1 MNLKLIVLINIFI
14 FISNEEVYLSIS
26 RSRTH
31 EEQTGKLTPL
41 LISLSA
47 DDTKEKMKGVD
58 FVCVVDTSGSMAG
71 SRINLVKE
79 SLNYLI
85 NLMNPNDNFA
95 LVTFESSSQVVS
107 NFIQMTPENKKAISS
122 KIDSLKGSG
131 GTNILS
137 GLKTA
142 LELIKTDYSSGE
154 RICSMILLSDG
165 EDTPDVDTQFKKHI
179 SEVNKD
185 KYVFSLHTMG
195 YGEGHD
201 GLSMYKISLIRDGGY
216 FFIRKLPMVQD
227 AYLEIYG
234 SLSTTCKINVELTVQ
249 SNFPIEKIYGIEDM
263 YEASLIDK
271 KTFRFKLIHFIYG
284 KKYNYV
290 ALVNIPENTKI
301 NTVILSATVSPFGK
315 TVNYYWNQ
323 AYSISAYEEYI
334 KCISFT
340 YFFDAYNYGKTKGV
354 VIMENAINW
363 LKSYYYGLRNWL
375 NEYNDV
381 LNDIQNLDTF
391 GKQNILSKLRELK
404 SSKLGIHYNDEN
416 SYQKEIIDNS
426 HNIDVSDLTPVI
438 ITEEKTMITGSD
450 KNYHY
455 FYLKEGI
462 GEINGIH
469 FSEEGSSLIIYT
481 EKSETIKIKP
491 ITNVMK
497 YYYWSDSKTRIQTL
511 VDFSRGGKFMFKKD
525 PPYDFYSRIDGTKD
539 ITFNIQFFNFEY
551 DETSDDGEPDHLFEI
566 KAYIVDEQQIE
577 LLKIKTD
584 LLPAT
589 QVFEGY
595 YDKGFRVGKLVI
607 KKENI
612 TQYLNSVQQNYL
624 YVVVRKVPGSNINYN
639 LVLGQFSFV
648 SMSYIY
654 LPIPENFYIFSNLF
668 QGQMYPHLY
677 SVKMEPSLGKIIRIE
692 FASAGDEL
700 DCKILKFYNYDYGS
714 EDLYVDYNLFNI
726 TRKEHMGK
734 TYIEVKQSNNNE
746 TKFDNVILSIF
757 SKNGDHI
764 AGSEA
769 RKLSYTIRYSS
780 YSNYKIYNFNDLNG
794 NNGTIDIIQNDEDIK
809 VTFAPLQYKMEEG
822 SYTKEITRFFIKVYP
837 FIKKRQRL
845 FEKIALFEDSKYD
858 IFLEKTVDSNS
869 TSYFEFKI
877 DTEKSYFVN
886 IFTMSNVNNE
896 ILSYKIDKIYKIIT
910 DIEIDDDTSYESELN
925 LKQSFQINVGEDIT
939 KKYLFIQV
947 TDFDEGEYAL
957 LFAKLDSTTYS
968 SIEPS
973 NNYLIIANEKC
984 AGKIIDLEIKLKDN
998 KSKNNGYS
1006 LLINM
1011 VDKIEINAGEN
1022 LVFQMREEYNE
1033 KLDIIINNS
1042 NENKMNIFVRSN
1054 TGEFSINSFDT
1065 NFAKSDFFGSQSSN
1079 IESGSISLEIKAKA
1093 GEYISLFTHI
1103 INNPIK
1109 RIINNYD
1116 ISLYGYLDEKD
1127 CIYLDEKINGFEKY
1141 QVRILGDKEI
1151 SIIYNQDSNYDYS
1164 ESGILYLKEFGSNKK
1179 LEKICIQP
1187 KNYYDSIFFSLQIIN
1202 TSYQKFSNVILQP
1215 SLFGALYNDILYK
1228 NDVRYFRQG
1237 LFDSNTKESL
1247 RYLYNFRQIKGEIK
1261 VFISKCN
1268 TFPSCSYSKESLEKK
1283 SDIISLYNIND
1294 NFIYS
1299 EKSTDFTIYNP
1310 ASIYVYIILCLSDI
1324 CKYSFIINKSSSSI
1338 DLTQLQKYSAKIN
1351 KNNINKFTILSK
1363 NEKAEMISI
1372 TLYTHTGE
1380 VFLSSNEICENI
1392 KYTRFGHVEKM
1403 EIPKSCNINQLI
1415 EISVQANMDSV
1426 YSIEYS
1432 EISNTKYTNIKSNIV
1447 HIESID
1453 KEKTIEFTPIKDLY
1467 FLKFIPINCEISIKY
1482 DENKYLTSKHNI
1494 YYFYSYSYPKKY
1506 YNFTILTNNSDCM
1519 VYTYMEELNEDFY
1532 GILSDQVPYY
1542 LTLHKNNKNYKL
1554 IYPLPN
1560 AKYEPIY
1567 RINFFEETP
1576 IKINQ
1581 IIKKEKDDEINAL
1594 FMKNIKPSS
1603 KILQNCNNE
1612 RICHLEIEIKYENEI
1627 ESPIILEIIPKSS
1640 NKAPGVLFDNEIKQ
1654 DFTQLGGKGQQYMA
1668 KILKDEEGEVRFNY
1682 KYFNGELIG
1691 KLIPIDNKPWKNIYD
1706 LPKKNE
1712 ILMYDNFK
1720 QKISFTKTETNIC
1733 EKGCYLFIEV
1743 NSVEK
1748 FKNIN
1753 DYDGENMDFSIFLKK
1768 SNNIVKIRLN
1778 EYIFGALSKTIKEN
1792 YSSELPYSSDTFF
1805 IDFSNRNT
1813 VLNTT
1818 QIEGKLCRVEI
1829 FPNKSIDD
1837 ISIYNF
1843 RFRLEHKLFK
1853 NYKYSDANTGS
1864 FCATGDNNE
1873 ACYFL
1878 IPIINIH
1885 KKSNLFLYALSSNKS
1900 DDLILSYK
1908 KVKSTDNLTNA
1919 MNDNYEKTSKGQFVQ
1934 NILFIN
1940 NSELNMSENEII
1952 IIKIDLPYA
1961 GNVTLLHTF
1970 KSNLYESLLSPIN
1983 KFLYRLNPNEELYL
1997 DIPNSFKSLVYIK
2010 VIDGKAKVGYK
2021 YDENNLREVSGKD
2034 SSIIIQGEENN
2045 EKKGLKIKTDSE
2057 NSFYFYTFL
2066 KESSR
2071 KRNINEIYFGSSQIM
2086 TNEGFPIEFY
2096 SKFNQNEDYIINFK
2110 INNIKEIVNENS
2122 KISVFSM
2129 KAFIITEEI
2138 LEKLKSDETFIYL
2151 GEPFIGKYE
2160 ASLGIAKLS
2169 LTKEDIKKFYVE
2181 NKMNYIY
2188 IIIMDSYDNPY
2199 LLNKIYGEISFLENN
2214 NLDYITPENTYINGN
2229 LDVGKQSY
2237 NKYKLIK
2244 KNSKDKNIR
2253 VEFSSA
2259 SNEVQYRI
2267 NYEANKL
2274 KGINYNVTEKLGKK
2288 NIDIELGEDSNF
2300 IIFEVYTDE
2309 IVEDKNKLSYMIR
2322 YRTDEGKK
2330 VFKNYDTFK
2339 NTNGTLEIKEQKNDK
2354 VNNIEITIPSIQD
2367 SETSQQ
2373 VPATYYLNI
2382 YKYNKEDILMHNSIS
2397 IVDSSELYKSYEFK
2411 FEGDFYKK
2419 NIEIPMDGNYYI
2431 TLKAITPDKEFLSY
2445 KSLLIKNS
2453 NEDEENDSVL
2463 AIYLIIFIVL
2473 IGVIL
2478 LIIIF
2483 ISIRSCCIKKRIKND
2498 QIDDFQNMA
2507 IPLDKESEL
2516 AEDKLSS

>member
-1 MNLKLIVLINIFI
+1 MNLKLLVFIQIFL

-41 LISLSA
+41 LISLST

-71 SRINLVKE
+71 SRITLVKE

-107 NFIQMTPENKKAISS
+107 DFIQMTPENKKAISS

-137 GLKTA
+137 GLKSA
-142 LELIKTDYSSGE
+142 LELIKSDYSSGE

-165 EDTPDVDTQFKKHI
+165 EDNRDVDTQFKKHI
-179 SEVNKD
+179 SDVNKD

-201 GLSMYKISLIRDGGY
+201 GLLMYKISLIRDGGY
-216 FFIRKLPMVQD
+216 FYIRKLPMVQD

-249 SNFPIEKIYGIEDM
+249 SNFPIEKIYGMEDM

-271 KTFRFKLIHFIYG
+271 KTFKFKLIHFVYG

-290 ALVNIPENTKI
+290 ALVNVPGDTKI
-301 NTVILSATVSPFGK
+301 GTVILSATVSPFEK

-340 YFFDAYNYGKTKGV
+340 YFLDAYNYGKEKGV

-381 LNDIQNLDTF
+381 LNDIQNLETF

-426 HNIDVSDLTPVI
+426 HNIDVSDLTPVV
-438 ITEEKTMITGSD
+438 ITGEKTVITGGD

-462 GEINGIH
+462 GEINGVH
-469 FSEEGSSLIIYT
+469 FSEEGSSLIVYT
-481 EKSETIKIKP
+481 EKTEEIKINP
-491 ITNVMK
+491 ITNSLK

-511 VDFSRGGKFMFKKD
+511 VDFSREGKFMFKKD
-525 PPYDFYSRIDGTKD
+525 FPFDFYSRIDGTKD
-539 ITFNIQFFNFEY
+539 ITFNIQFLNFEY

-566 KAYIVDEQQIE
+566 KAYIVDEQQID

-584 LLPAT
+584 SLPTT

-595 YDKGFRVGKLVI
+595 YDKGFRVGKVVI

-624 YVVVRKVPGSNINYN
+624 YVVVRKVPESNINYN
-639 LVLGQFSFV
+639 LVVGQFSFV
-648 SMSYIY
+648 SMNYIY

-677 SVKMEPSLGKIIRIE
+677 SIKMEPSLSKKIRIE

-714 EDLYVDYNLFNI
+714 EELYVDYEKFKI
-726 TRKEHMGK
+726 TRIEHMGK
-734 TYIEVKQSNNNE
+734 TYIEVTQSDNND
-746 TKFDNVILSIF
+746 TKFDKVILSIF

-794 NNGTIDIIQNDEDIK
+794 SNGEIEIIQNDEDIK
-809 VTFAPLQYKMEEG
+809 VTFAPLQYKLEEG
-822 SYTKEITRFFIKVYP
+822 SYAQEKTRFFIKVYP
-837 FIKKRQRL
+837 FIKKRQHL
-845 FEKIALFEDSKYD
+845 YEKIALFEDSKYD
-858 IFLEKTVDSNS
+858 IFLEKIVDSNI
-869 TSYFEFKI
+869 TSFFEFKI

-886 IFTMSNVNNE
+886 IFTMSNINNE
-896 ILSYKIDKIYKIIT
+896 ILSYKIEKIYKIIT

-925 LKQSFQINVGEDIT
+925 LKQSFSINVGEDIT

-957 LFAKLDSTTYS
+957 LYAKLESTTYS

-973 NNYLIIANEKC
+973 NNYIIIPKEKC
-984 AGKIIDLEIKLKDN
+984 AGKTIDLEIKLKDN
-998 KSKNNGYS
+998 KSRNNGYS
-1006 LLINM
+1006 LLMNM

-1022 LVFQMREEYNE
+1022 LVFQMREEYNG

-1065 NFAKSDFFGSQSSN
+1065 NFVKSDFFGALSSN
-1079 IESGSISLEIKAKA
+1079 VESGSISMEINAKA
-1093 GEYISLFTHI
+1093 GEFISIFTHI
-1103 INNPIK
+1103 INNPIR
-1109 RIINNYD
+1109 RIISNYY
-1116 ISLYGYLDEKD
+1116 ISLYGYLNEKD
-1127 CIYLDEKINGFEKY
+1127 CIYFDEKIFGFEKY

-1151 SIIYNQDSNYDYS
+1151 SIKYNQDSIYDYS
-1164 ESGILYLKEFGSNKK
+1164 ESGILYLKEFGQYKK

-1202 TSYQKFSNVILQP
+1202 TSNQKISNVILQP
-1215 SLFGALYNDILYK
+1215 SIFGALYNDILYK
-1228 NDVRYFRQG
+1228 NEVRYYRQG
-1237 LFDSNTKESL
+1237 SFDSIAKGSL
-1247 RYLYNFRQIKGEIK
+1247 RYLYNVRQIEGEIK
-1261 VFISKCN
+1261 VFISKCD
-1268 TFPSCSYSKESLEKK
+1268 TFPSCSYSKENLERNN
-1283 SDIISLYNIND
+1283 DIISLYNIND

-1299 EKSTDFTIYNP
+1299 EKSTDLTIYNP
-1310 ASIYVYIILCLSDI
+1310 SNIYVYIILCLSDI
-1324 CKYSFIINKSSSSI
+1324 CKYSFIINKSTSSI
-1338 DLTQLQKYSAKIN
+1338 DLTQLQKYSAKIS
-1351 KNNINKFTILSK
+1351 KNNVNKFTVLSK
-1363 NEKAEMISI
+1363 NEKAEMISV

-1432 EISNTKYTNIKSNIV
+1432 EIINLKYSKIKSNIV
-1447 HIESID
+1447 HIENID
-1453 KEKTIEFTPIKDLY
+1453 KEKTIEFTPITDLY
-1467 FLKFIPINCEISIKY
+1467 FLKFIPINCEINIKY
-1482 DENKYLTSKHNI
+1482 NENNYVPSKYNI
-1494 YYFYSYSYPKKY
+1494 YYYYSDSYSNKY
-1506 YNFTILTNNSDCM
+1506 YNFTIITKNSDCM
-1519 VYTYMEELNEDFY
+1519 IYTYMEELNQDLY
-1532 GILSDQVPYY
+1532 SILSDQVPYY
-1542 LTLHKNNKNYKL
+1542 LTLDKNNKNYKL
-1554 IYPLPN
+1554 IYPLPH
-1560 AKYEPIY
+1560 AQYEPIY
-1567 RINFFEETP
+1567 RINFYEETP
-1576 IKINQ
+1576 IKIRQ
-1581 IIKKEKDDEINAL
+1581 LVGKEKDDEINAL

-1603 KILQNCNNE
+1603 KILQKCDNE
-1612 RICHLEIEIKYENEI
+1612 RICYLVIEIKYEEEI
-1627 ESPIILEIIPKSS
+1627 ESPVILEIIPKSS

-1654 DFTQLGGKGQQYMA
+1654 DFTQLWGNGQQYMA
-1668 KILKDEEGEVRFNY
+1668 KILKNEEGEVRFNY
-1682 KYFNGELIG
+1682 KYFSGELIG

-1706 LPKKNE
+1706 SPKKNK
-1712 ILMYDNFK
+1712 ILLYDNFK
-1720 QKISFTKTETNIC
+1720 QKISFTKAETNIC

-1748 FKNIN
+1748 LKDVN
-1753 DYDGENMDFSIFLKK
+1753 DYDGQNMDFSIFLKK
-1768 SNNIVKIRLN
+1768 SNNTVKIRLN
-1778 EYIFGALSKTIKEN
+1778 EYIYGALSKTIKEN
-1792 YSSELPYSSDTFF
+1792 YNENYSLELPYP
-1805 IDFSNRNT
+1805 SNEIIHDY
-1813 VLNTT
+1813 LMQDIEINTT
-1818 QIEGKLCRVEI
+1818 LTTMEHCRTEV
-1829 FPNKSIDD
+1829 FTKKNIDD
-1837 ISIYNF
+1837 VALY
-1843 RFRLEHKLFK
+1843 RFRLRLNK
-1853 NYKYSDANTGS
+1853 NYTYSDSNTES
-1864 FCATGDNNE
+1864 FCITRTNNE
-1873 ACYFL
+1873 TCYFI
-1878 IPIINIH
+1878 IPIINNQ
-1885 KKSNLFLYALSSNKS
+1885 KNLNLFLYALSSNKS
-1900 DDLILSYK
+1900 EDLILSYK

-1919 MNDNYEKTSKGQFVQ
+1919 IKDNYEKTSKGQFVQ
-1934 NILFIN
+1934 NMLFIN
-1940 NSELNMSENEII
+1940 NSELNISENDII
-1952 IIKIDLPYA
+1952 LIKIDVPHI
-1961 GNVTLLHTF
+1961 GEVSLLHTF
-1970 KSNLYESLLSPIN
+1970 KSSLYKSLLSPIN
-1983 KFLYRLNPNEELYL
+1983 RLLYRLNPNEELFL
-1997 DIPNSFKSLVYIK
+1997 DIPNSFKSLVLIR
-2010 VIDGKAKVGYK
+2010 VIEGKAKVGYK
-2021 YDENNLREVSGKD
+2021 SDENNLREISGKD
-2034 SSIIIQGEENN
+2034 SSIIIHSEENN
-2045 EKKGLKIKTDSE
+2045 EQKGILIKADSE
-2057 NSFYFYTFL
+2057 SSFYFYTL
-2066 KESSR
+2066 LQITSN
-2071 KRNINEIYFGSSQIM
+2071 KRNINKFSFGSSQIM
-2086 TNEGFPIEFY
+2086 TNRGFPIEFY
-2096 SKFNQNEDYIINFK
+2096 SRFNLNEDYIINFK
-2110 INNIKEIVNENS
+2110 INNIKDIINENS
-2122 KISVFSM
+2122 KIAVFSM

-2138 LEKLKSDETFIYL
+2138 LEKLQLDETFIYL

-2160 ASLGIAKLS
+2160 SSLGIAKLS
-2169 LTKEDIKKFYVE
+2169 LTKEDIKKYYVE

-2199 LLNKIYGEISFLENN
+2199 LLDKIIGEISFFENN
-2214 NLDYITPENTYINGN
+2214 NLNYITPENTYINGN
-2229 LDVGKQSY
+2229 LEVGKQSY

-2244 KNSKDKNIR
+2244 KNSKDKKIR

-2259 SNEVQYRI
+2259 SDDVQYRI
-2267 NYEANKL
+2267 NYEKNNSKR
-2274 KGINYNVTEKLGKK
+2274 INYNVTEKLGKK
-2288 NIDIELGEDSNF
+2288 NIDIELDKDSNF

-2309 IVEDKNKLSYMIR
+2309 IVEDKNKLSYIIR

-2330 VFKNYDTFK
+2330 IFKNYDTIK
-2339 NTNGTLEIKEQKNDK
+2339 NINEAFTKNENKNDK
-2354 VNNIEITIPSIQD
+2354 VNNIELTISSIQD
-2367 SETSQQ
+2367 SETSKQ

-2382 YKYNKEDILMHNSIS
+2382 YKYNKEDFLMHNSIS
-2397 IVDSSELYKSYEFK
+2397 IIDSCEPYKSYEFK
-2411 FEGDFYKK
+2411 FEGEFYKK
-2419 NIEIPMDGNYYI
+2419 NIEIPIDGKYYI
-2431 TLKAITPDKEFLSY
+2431 TLRAVTPDKEFLSY
-2445 KSLLIKNS
+2445 KSLLINNNK
-2453 NEDEENDSVL
+2453 EDEVNDNNSD
-2463 AIYLIIFIVL
+2463 IYRIIVIVC
-2473 IGVIL
+2473 ICVIL
-2478 LIIIF
+2478 LIVLFIIIHF
-2483 ISIRSCCIKKRIKND
+2483 CCLKKRIKNVE
-2498 QIDDFQNMA
+2498 IDDIQSSD
-2507 IPLDKESEL
+2507 ILLDKETE
-2516 AEDKLSS
+2516 EKLNVSL

>member
-1 MNLKLIVLINIFI
+1 MNLKLLVFIQIFL

-41 LISLSA
+41 LISLST

-95 LVTFESSSQVVS
+95 LVTFESSSRVVS
-107 NFIQMTPENKKAISS
+107 DFIQMTPENKKTISS

-137 GLKTA
+137 GLKSA
-142 LELIKTDYSSGE
+142 LELIKSDYSSGE

-165 EDTPDVDTQFKKHI
+165 EDTRDVDTQFKKHI
-179 SEVNKD
+179 SDVNKD

-201 GLSMYKISLIRDGGY
+201 GLLMYKISLIRDGGY
-216 FFIRKLPMVQD
+216 FYIRKLPMVQD

-263 YEASLIDK
+263 YDASLIDK
-271 KTFRFKLIHFIYG
+271 KTFKFKLIHFVYG

-290 ALVNIPENTKI
+290 ALVNVPEDTKI
-301 NTVILSATVSPFGK
+301 GTVILSATVSPFGK

-323 AYSISAYEEYI
+323 SYSISAYEEYI

-340 YFFDAYNYGKTKGV
+340 YFLDAYNYGKEKGV

-375 NEYNDV
+375 NEYNDI
-381 LNDIQNLDTF
+381 LNDIQNLETF

-426 HNIDVSDLTPVI
+426 HNIDVSDLTPVVI
-438 ITEEKTMITGSD
+438 DGEKTVITGGD

-462 GEINGIH
+462 GEINGVH
-469 FSEEGSSLIIYT
+469 FSEEGSSLIVYT
-481 EKSETIKIKP
+481 EKTEEIKINP
-491 ITNVMK
+491 ITNSLK

-525 PPYDFYSRIDGTKD
+525 FPFDFYSRIDGTKD
-539 ITFNIQFFNFEY
+539 ITFNIQFLNFEY

-566 KAYIVDEQQIE
+566 KAYIVDEQQID

-584 LLPAT
+584 SLPAT

-595 YDKGFRVGKLVI
+595 YDKGFRVGKVVI

-624 YVVVRKVPGSNINYN
+624 YVVVRKAPESNINYN
-639 LVLGQFSFV
+639 LVVGQFSFV
-648 SMSYIY
+648 SMNYIY

-677 SVKMEPSLGKIIRIE
+677 SIKMEPSLSKKIRIE

-714 EDLYVDYNLFNI
+714 EELYVDYEKFKI
-726 TRKEHMGK
+726 TRIEHMGK
-734 TYIEVKQSNNNE
+734 TYIEVTQSDNND

-794 NNGTIDIIQNDEDIK
+794 SNGEIEIIQNDEDIK
-809 VTFAPLQYKMEEG
+809 VTFAPLQYKLEEG
-822 SYTKEITRFFIKVYP
+822 SYTQEKTRFFIKVYP
-837 FIKKRQRL
+837 FIKKRQHL
-845 FEKIALFEDSKYD
+845 YEKIALFEDSKYD
-858 IFLEKTVDSNS
+858 IFLEKIVDSNI
-869 TSYFEFKI
+869 TSFFEFKI

-886 IFTMSNVNNE
+886 IFTMSNINNE
-896 ILSYKIDKIYKIIT
+896 ILSYKIEKIYKIIT

-925 LKQSFQINVGEDIT
+925 LKQSFSINVGEDIT

-957 LFAKLDSTTYS
+957 LYAKLESTTYS

-973 NNYLIIANEKC
+973 NNYIIIPKEKC
-984 AGKIIDLEIKLKDN
+984 AGKTIDLEIKLKDN
-998 KSKNNGYS
+998 KSRNNGYS

-1065 NFAKSDFFGSQSSN
+1065 NFVKSDFFGALSSN
-1079 IESGSISLEIKAKA
+1079 VESGSISMEINAKA
-1093 GEYISLFTHI
+1093 GEFISIFTHI
-1103 INNPIK
+1103 INNPIR
-1109 RIINNYD
+1109 RIISNYD
-1116 ISLYGYLDEKD
+1116 ISLYGYLNEKD
-1127 CIYLDEKINGFEKY
+1127 CIYFDEKILGFEKY

-1151 SIIYNQDSNYDYS
+1151 SIKYNQDSNYDYS
-1164 ESGILYLKEFGSNKK
+1164 ESGILYLKEFGQYKK

-1202 TSYQKFSNVILQP
+1202 TSNQKISNVILQP
-1215 SLFGALYNDILYK
+1215 SIFGALYNDILYQ
-1228 NDVRYFRQG
+1228 NEARYYRQG
-1237 LFDSNTKESL
+1237 SFDSIAKESL
-1247 RYLYNFRQIKGEIK
+1247 RYLYNVRQIEGEIK
-1261 VFISKCN
+1261 VFISKCD
-1268 TFPSCSYSKESLEKK
+1268 TFPSCAYSKENLERNNN
-1283 SDIISLYNIND
+1283 IISLYNIND

-1299 EKSTDFTIYNP
+1299 EKSTDLSIYNP
-1310 ASIYVYIILCLSDI
+1310 SNIYVYIILCLSDI
-1324 CKYSFIINKSSSSI
+1324 CKYSFIINKSTSSI
-1338 DLTQLQKYSAKIN
+1338 DLTQLQKYSAKIS
-1351 KNNINKFTILSK
+1351 KNNVNKFTALSK
-1363 NEKAEMISI
+1363 NEKAEMISV

-1432 EISNTKYTNIKSNIV
+1432 EIINSKYSKIKSNII
-1447 HIESID
+1447 HIENID

-1467 FLKFIPINCEISIKY
+1467 LLKFIPINCEVSIKY
-1482 DENKYLTSKHNI
+1482 EENNHLPSNQNI
-1494 YYFYSYSYPKKY
+1494 YYFYSFSYQKKY
-1506 YNFTILTNNSDCM
+1506 YNFTILTNSSDCM
-1519 VYTYMEELNEDFY
+1519 IYIYMEELNEDFY

-1560 AKYEPIY
+1560 AKYEPIC
-1567 RINFFEETP
+1567 RINFFKEIP
-1576 IKINQ
+1576 IKIGQMIEN
-1581 IIKKEKDDEINAL
+1581 EKDEDINAL
-1594 FMKNIKPSS
+1594 FMKNIKPSPN
-1603 KILQNCNNE
+1603 ILKKCDNE
-1612 RICHLEIEIKYENEI
+1612 RICYLEIEIKYDEN

-1654 DFTQLGGKGQQYMA
+1654 DFTQLGGNGQQYMS
-1668 KILKDEEGEVRFNY
+1668 KILKGEEGEVRFNY
-1682 KYFNGELIG
+1682 KYFSGELIG

-1720 QKISFTKTETNIC
+1720 QKISFTKTETNKC
-1733 EKGCYLFIEV
+1733 EKGCYLFVEVHSIE
-1743 NSVEK
+1743 K
-1748 FKNIN
+1748 YKDKN

-1768 SNNIVKIRLN
+1768 SNNTVKIRFN
-1778 EYIFGALSKTIKEN
+1778 EYIFGALSETIKEN
-1792 YSSELPYSSDTFF
+1792 YSLELPYGAYRFFFDTLYQ
-1805 IDFSNRNT
+1805 NT
-1813 VLNTT
+1813 VMKAT
-1818 QIEGKLCRVEI
+1818 QTEGMLCIAEVL
-1829 FPNKSIDD
+1829 PNKNVDD
-1837 ISIYNF
+1837 VSIYNF
-1843 RFRLEHKLFK
+1843 RFTLEHKLFK
-1853 NYKYSDANTGS
+1853 NFVYSDANTRS
-1864 FCATGDNNE
+1864 SCLTRTNNE
-1873 ACYFL
+1873 SCYFL

-1885 KKSNLFLYALSSNKS
+1885 KKSDLFLYALSSNKS

-1908 KVKSTDNLTNA
+1908 KVKLTDNLTNKIY
-1919 MNDNYEKTSKGQFVQ
+1919 DNYEKTSKGQFIQ
-1934 NILFIN
+1934 NMLFIN
-1940 NSELNMSENEII
+1940 NSELNISENDII
-1952 IIKIDLPYA
+1952 LIKIDVPFI
-1961 GNVTLLHTF
+1961 GTVSLLHTF
-1970 KSNLYESLLSPIN
+1970 KSNLYESLLCPIN
-1983 KFLYRLNPNEELYL
+1983 KLLYRLNPNEELYL
-1997 DIPNSFKSLVYIK
+1997 NIPNNFKSLVNIK

-2021 YDENNLREVSGKD
+2021 YDENNLREISGKE

-2045 EKKGLKIKTDSE
+2045 GIKIKTDSE

-2066 KESSR
+2066 QSSSR
-2071 KRNINEIYFGSSQIM
+2071 KRNINEISFGSSQIM
-2086 TNEGFPIEFY
+2086 TNEGFPIEFF

-2151 GEPFIGKYE
+2151 GEPFIGKYDS
-2160 ASLGIAKLS
+2160 SLGIAKLF
-2169 LTKEDIKKFYVE
+2169 LTREDIKKYYVE
-2181 NKMNYIY
+2181 NKQNYIY

-2229 LDVGKQSY
+2229 LDIGKQSY

-2259 SNEVQYRI
+2259 SDDVQYRI

-2330 VFKNYDTFK
+2330 IFKNYDTIK
-2339 NTNGTLEIKEQKNDK
+2339 NTNGVLEINENKNDK
-2354 VNNIEITIPSIQD
+2354 VNSIELTIPSIQD
-2367 SETSQQ
+2367 SETSKQ

-2397 IVDSSELYKSYEFK
+2397 IVDGSEPYKSYEFK
-2411 FEGDFYKK
+2411 FEGEFYKK
-2419 NIEIPMDGNYYI
+2419 NFEIPLDGNYYI
-2431 TLKAITPDKEFLSY
+2431 TLKAVTPDKEFLSY
-2445 KSLLIKNS
+2445 KSLLIKN
-2453 NEDEENDSVL
+2453 NKEDEGNDNNSD
-2463 AIYLIIFIVL
+2463 IFWIIVIVC
-2473 IGVIL
+2473 ICVIL
-2478 LIIIF
+2478 LIVLFII
-2483 ISIRSCCIKKRIKND
+2483 IRFYCNKKRIKNV
-2498 QIDDFQNMA
+2498 QIDEIQKSD
-2507 IPLDKESEL
+2507 ILLDDESEK
-2516 AEDKLSS
+2516 KLNVYL

>member
-1 MNLKLIVLINIFI
+1 M
-14 FISNEEVYLSIS
+14 
-26 RSRTH
+26 
-31 EEQTGKLTPL
+31 
-41 LISLSA
+41 
-47 DDTKEKMKGVD
+47 
-58 FVCVVDTSGSMAG
+58 
-71 SRINLVKE
+71 
-79 SLNYLI
+79 
-85 NLMNPNDNFA
+85 
-95 LVTFESSSQVVS
+95 
-107 NFIQMTPENKKAISS
+107 
-122 KIDSLKGSG
+122 
-131 GTNILS
+131 
-137 GLKTA
+137 
-142 LELIKTDYSSGE
+142 
-154 RICSMILLSDG
+154 
-165 EDTPDVDTQFKKHI
+165 
-179 SEVNKD
+179 
-185 KYVFSLHTMG
+185 
-195 YGEGHD
+195 
-201 GLSMYKISLIRDGGY
+201 
-216 FFIRKLPMVQD
+216 
-227 AYLEIYG
+227 
-234 SLSTTCKINVELTVQ
+234 
-249 SNFPIEKIYGIEDM
+249 
-263 YEASLIDK
+263 
-271 KTFRFKLIHFIYG
+271 
-284 KKYNYV
+284 
-290 ALVNIPENTKI
+290 
-301 NTVILSATVSPFGK
+301 
-315 TVNYYWNQ
+315 
-323 AYSISAYEEYI
+323 
-334 KCISFT
+334 
-340 YFFDAYNYGKTKGV
+340 
-354 VIMENAINW
+354 
-363 LKSYYYGLRNWL
+363 
-375 NEYNDV
+375 
-381 LNDIQNLDTF
+381 
-391 GKQNILSKLRELK
+391 K

-426 HNIDVSDLTPVI
+426 HNIDVSDLTPEVI
-438 ITEEKTMITGSD
+438 TGEKTMTTGSD
-450 KNYHY
+450 KNYYY

-481 EKSETIKIKP
+481 EKSEEVKIKP
-491 ITNVMK
+491 ITNSLK

-525 PPYDFYSRIDGTKD
+525 FPFDFYSRIDGTKD
-539 ITFNIQFFNFEY
+539 ITFNIQFLNFEY
-551 DETSDDGEPDHLFEI
+551 DDTSDDGELDHLFEI
-566 KAYIVDEQQIE
+566 KAYIVDEQQID

-584 LLPAT
+584 SLPTT

-595 YDKGFRVGKLVI
+595 YDKGFRVGKVVI

-624 YVVVRKVPGSNINYN
+624 YVVVGKVPESNINYN
-639 LVLGQFSFV
+639 LVIGQISFV
-648 SMSYIY
+648 SMNYIY

-677 SVKMEPSLGKIIRIE
+677 SIKMEPSLGKKIRIE

-714 EDLYVDYNLFNI
+714 EELYIDYDKFKI
-726 TRKEHMGK
+726 TRTENMGK
-734 TYIEVKQSNNNE
+734 TYIEVSQSNDND
-746 TKFDNVILSIF
+746 TKFDNIILSIF

-780 YSNYKIYNFNDLNG
+780 YSNYKIYNFNDLNE
-794 NNGTIDIIQNDEDIK
+794 NNGEIEIIQNDEDIK
-809 VTFAPLQYKMEEG
+809 VTFAPLKYKLEEG
-822 SYTKEITRFFIKVYP
+822 SYTQEKTRFFIKVYP
-837 FIKKRQRL
+837 FIKKRQHL
-845 FEKIALFEDSKYD
+845 YEKIALFEDSKYD
-858 IFLEKTVDSNS
+858 IFLEKTVDSDK

-886 IFTMSNVNNE
+886 IFTISNVNNE
-896 ILSYKIDKIYKIIT
+896 ILSYKIEKIYKIIT
-910 DIEIDDDTSYESELN
+910 DIEIDDDSSYESELN
-925 LKQSFQINVGEDIT
+925 LKQSFSINVGEDIA

-957 LFAKLDSTTYS
+957 LYAKLESTTYK
-968 SIEPS
+968 SIESS
-973 NNYLIIANEKC
+973 NNYIIITNEKC
-984 AGKIIDLEIKLKDN
+984 AGKTIDLEINLKDN

-1011 VDKIEINAGEN
+1011 VDKIEINAGES
-1022 LVFQMREEYNE
+1022 LAFQMREEYNE
-1033 KLDIIINNS
+1033 KLDLIINNI

-1065 NFAKSDFFGSQSSN
+1065 NFVKSDFFGAQSSN
-1079 IESGSISLEIKAKA
+1079 VESDSISMEINAKT
-1093 GEYISLFTHI
+1093 GEFISIFTHI

-1109 RIINNYD
+1109 RIISNYD
-1116 ISLYGYLDEKD
+1116 ISLYGYLNEKD
-1127 CIYLDEKINGFEKY
+1127 CIYFDEKILGFEKY

-1151 SIIYNQDSNYDYS
+1151 SIKYNQDSNYDYS
-1164 ESGILYLKEFGSNKK
+1164 ESGILYLKEFGQYKK

-1202 TSYQKFSNVILQP
+1202 TSNQKISNVILQP
-1215 SLFGALYNDILYK
+1215 SIFGALYNDILYK
-1228 NDVRYFRQG
+1228 NDIRYYRQG
-1237 LFDSNTKESL
+1237 SYYPNTEESL
-1247 RYLYNFRQIKGEIK
+1247 RYLYNVRQIEGEIK
-1261 VFISKCN
+1261 VFISKCD
-1268 TFPSCSYSKESLEKK
+1268 TFPSCTYSKESLERKNG
-1283 SDIISLYNIND
+1283 IISLYNIND

-1310 ASIYVYIILCLSDI
+1310 SNIYVYIILCLSDI
-1324 CKYSFIINKSSSSI
+1324 CKYSFIINKSTSSI
-1338 DLTQLQKYSAKIN
+1338 DLTQLQKYSAKIR
-1351 KNNINKFTILSK
+1351 KNNVNKFTVLSK
-1363 NEKAEMISI
+1363 NEKAEMISV

-1380 VFLSSNEICENI
+1380 VFLTSNEICENI

-1415 EISVQANMDSV
+1415 EIIVQANMDSV

-1432 EISNTKYTNIKSNIV
+1432 EISNTKYTKIRANIV
-1447 HIESID
+1447 HIENID
-1453 KEKTIEFTPIKDLY
+1453 KEKTIEFNPIKDLY

-1482 DENKYLTSKHNI
+1482 DQNNHLPSKLNI
-1494 YYFYSYSYPKKY
+1494 YYFYSYLYPKKY

-1519 VYTYMEELNEDFY
+1519 IYTYMEELNEDFY

-1560 AKYEPIY
+1560 EKYEPIY

-1576 IKINQ
+1576 IKIGQ
-1581 IIKKEKDDEINAL
+1581 MIEKEKDEEINAL

-1603 KILQNCNNE
+1603 NILKQCDNE

-1640 NKAPGVLFDNEIKQ
+1640 NKAPGILVDNEMKQ
-1654 DFTQLGGKGQQYMA
+1654 DFTQLGGNGQQYMA
-1668 KILKDEEGEVRFNY
+1668 KILKGEEGEVRFNY
-1682 KYFNGELIG
+1682 KYFSGELIG

-1712 ILMYDNFK
+1712 ILIYDNFR

-1748 FKNIN
+1748 FKDEN
-1753 DYDGENMDFSIFLKK
+1753 DYDGKNMDFSIFLKK

-1778 EYIFGALSKTIKEN
+1778 EYIFGALSETIKEN
-1792 YSSELPYSSDTFF
+1792 YSLELPYASDKFYF
-1805 IDFSNRNT
+1805 DFSQQNT
-1813 VLNTT
+1813 AMNATLTT
-1818 QIEGKLCRVEI
+1818 GKFCIAEI
-1829 FPNKSIDD
+1829 LPNKSIDE

-1843 RFRLEHKLFK
+1843 RFSLEHKLFK
-1853 NYKYSDANTGS
+1853 NFKYLDANSRG
-1864 FCATGDNNE
+1864 FCTTRTNNE
-1873 ACYFL
+1873 TCYFL
-1878 IPIINIH
+1878 IPIINMH

-1908 KVKSTDNLTNA
+1908 KVKSNDNLTNTI
-1919 MNDNYEKTSKGQFVQ
+1919 NDNYEKTSKGQFVQ
-1934 NILFIN
+1934 NMLLIN
-1940 NSELNMSENEII
+1940 NSELNISENDVIL
-1952 IIKIDLPYA
+1952 IKIDVPYI
-1961 GNVTLLHTF
+1961 GKVNLLHTF

-1983 KFLYRLNPNEELYL
+1983 KLLYRLNPNEELYL
-1997 DIPNSFKSLVYIK
+1997 DIPNSFKSLVHIK

-2021 YDENNLREVSGKD
+2021 YDENNLREISGKD

-2066 KESSR
+2066 QSSSR
-2071 KRNINEIYFGSSQIM
+2071 KRNINEITFGSSQILA
-2086 TNEGFPIEFY
+2086 NEGFPIEFY
-2096 SKFNQNEDYIINFK
+2096 SEFNQNEDYIINFK

-2138 LEKLKSDETFIYL
+2138 LEKLKSDESFIYL

-2169 LTKEDIKKFYVE
+2169 LTKEDIKKYYIE
-2181 NKMNYIY
+2181 NKQNYIY

-2199 LLNKIYGEISFLENN
+2199 LLNKISGEISFLENN

-2253 VEFSSA
+2253 VESSSA
-2259 SNEVQYRI
+2259 SDDVQYRI

-2330 VFKNYDTFK
+2330 IFKNYDTIK
-2339 NTNGTLEIKEQKNDK
+2339 NTNGTFVLNEHKNDK

-2367 SETSQQ
+2367 SETSQK

-2382 YKYNKEDILMHNSIS
+2382 YKYNKEDILMYSTIS
-2397 IVDSSELYKSYEFK
+2397 IVDSSEPYKSYEFK

-2419 NIEIPMDGNYYI
+2419 NIEIPMDDNYYI
-2431 TLKAITPDKEFLSY
+2431 TLKAVTPDKEFLSY
-2445 KSLLIKNS
+2445 KSLLIKNN
-2453 NEDEENDSVL
+2453 NEDQGNDNNSDTFW
-2463 AIYLIIFIVL
+2463 IIFLVC

-2478 LIIIF
+2478 LIALFII
-2483 ISIRSCCIKKRIKND
+2483 IRFCCIKKRIKND
-2498 QIDDFQNMA
+2498 QIDDIQKLA

-2516 AEDKLSS
+2516 GEEKLNVYL